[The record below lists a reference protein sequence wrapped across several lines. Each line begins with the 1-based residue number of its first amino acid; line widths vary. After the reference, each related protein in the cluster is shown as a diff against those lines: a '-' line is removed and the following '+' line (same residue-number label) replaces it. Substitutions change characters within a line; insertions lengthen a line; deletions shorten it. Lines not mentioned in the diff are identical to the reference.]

1 MAIEDDIVALL
12 QSPEVQKIRF
22 VAEAIRI
29 GGDRYKAV
37 AKKLKEGLVTVDI
50 DPDLDDDDD
59 NPRDGKYNPHTD
71 TVTLMKDALVTIDDK
86 RIAVHEMTHAVID
99 DLDLP
104 RSRGLSHYEAEGI
117 AYIAAALYIRFVG
130 GPAVDDTDDAACAGR
145 RCNRQ
150 ERYRRGPHPL
160 CRDTKRNAETS
171 QGNRQRP
178 AVCRPC
184 GSPAVQRRHL
194 ITTPLPRARSG
205 IRRWDC
211 MS

>member
-71 TVTLMKDALVTIDDK
+71 TVTLMKDALVTTDDK

-99 DLDLP
+99 DLNLP

-117 AYIAAALYIRFVG
+117 AYIAAALYIRFVN
-130 GPAVDDTDDAACAGR
+130 GPAIDDTDDAHVQVADAIAKNVIAAGHTLYVATPNEMR
-145 RCNRQ
+145 RL
-150 ERYRRGPHPL
+150 RRAIGKDPLYAAHADHPQFS
-160 CRDTKRNAETS
+160 D
-171 QGNRQRP
+171 
-178 AVCRPC
+178 
-184 GSPAVQRRHL
+184 
-194 ITTPLPRARSG
+194 G
-205 IRRWDC
+205 I
-211 MS
+211 

>member
-12 QSPEVQKIRF
+12 HTPEVQKIRF
-22 VAEAIRI
+22 VAEAVRI

-37 AKKLKEGLVTVDI
+37 AHKLKAGLITVEI

-71 TVTLMKDALVTIDDK
+71 TVTLMKDALVTTDDK

-99 DLDLP
+99 NMDLP

-130 GPAVDDTDDAACAGR
+130 GPAVDDTDDPHVQVADAIAKNVIAAGHCTYVATPHEMRKLR
-145 RCNRQ
+145 RAIGKDPL
-150 ERYRRGPHPL
+150 YGAHADHPQFS
-160 CRDTKRNAETS
+160 D
-171 QGNRQRP
+171 
-178 AVCRPC
+178 
-184 GSPAVQRRHL
+184 
-194 ITTPLPRARSG
+194 G
-205 IRRWDC
+205 I
-211 MS
+211 

>member
-12 QSPEVQKIRF
+12 HSPEVQKIRF
-22 VAEAIRI
+22 VAEAVRI

-71 TVTLMKDALVTIDDK
+71 TVTLMKDSLVTIDDK

-99 DLDLP
+99 DLNLP

-117 AYIAAALYIRFVG
+117 AYIAAALYIRFAG
-130 GPAVDDTDDAACAGR
+130 GPTVDDTDDPHVQVADAIAKNVIAAGHTLYVATPNEMR
-145 RCNRQ
+145 RLRKAIGKDPL
-150 ERYRRGPHPL
+150 YAAHADHPQFS
-160 CRDTKRNAETS
+160 D
-171 QGNRQRP
+171 
-178 AVCRPC
+178 
-184 GSPAVQRRHL
+184 
-194 ITTPLPRARSG
+194 G
-205 IRRWDC
+205 I
-211 MS
+211 